1 MHAQLLS
8 AARWLAGLASLYLAG
23 LACSRTTQGQDA
35 ENRSEQA
42 DRAVLT
48 EIVRLALPEEYENR
62 KRWGMTKDITRGW
75 SLEREGG
82 RLHWKERTKKV
93 NHGTWTQYRIRLLD
107 PGDLDVQLLNAR
119 RGPNGE
125 ARFDLVAEASVEV
138 FGRLAEWLYGVQL
151 YSLNAQAE
159 ALVRLTAVC
168 DITLILDPVHVPPD
182 FVVKPHIADAQLEL
196 VRFELVRFS
205 QLQGPAARVL
215 GDGLQDVL
223 DEVLQDKR
231 QKLVDK
237 LNQQI
242 ARKQDRLRLSLHDSA
257 SELWQQVR
265 DRMHPTA
272 TADEP

>member
-1 MHAQLLS
+1 
-8 AARWLAGLASLYLAG
+8 
-23 LACSRTTQGQDA
+23 
-35 ENRSEQA
+35 
-42 DRAVLT
+42 
-48 EIVRLALPEEYENR
+48 
-62 KRWGMTKDITRGW
+62 
-75 SLEREGG
+75 
-82 RLHWKERTKKV
+82 
-93 NHGTWTQYRIRLLD
+93 
-107 PGDLDVQLLNAR
+107 
-119 RGPNGE
+119 
-125 ARFDLVAEASVEV
+125 
-138 FGRLAEWLYGVQL
+138 
-151 YSLNAQAE
+151 
-159 ALVRLTAVC
+159 
-168 DITLILDPVHVPPD
+168 VHVPPD
-182 FVVKPHIADAQLEL
+182 FVVKPHIADARLEL

-242 ARKQDRLRLSLHDSA
+242 VRKQDRLRLSLHDSA